1 MANNYNDEYYK
12 VAFVTTHSNSIPN
25 MLRYTGSLIVMSD
38 LSMKDPLT
46 NKNRL
51 SIWLR
56 GEPIASG
63 WGFSSTN
70 LMTNGTWWANSYNRI
85 FGPNGAQEFD
95 PESDYNKGNGLDQK
109 TYDSNG
115 RPISISN
122 KIDFT
127 YTYILKTK
135 EDLTKDIEKVKNDLN
150 DKNTYSNTRIDN
162 LIKTHNTDIV
172 NINTYL
178 ASYKD
183 LSYKYTDY
191 RIEKLV
197 GGAPE
202 VLDTLGE
209 IAYWLD
215 NAQKLGLNT
224 TKEMLNI
231 KSSYVTRDEADENG
245 YTYISSTMYKMVRDT
260 NPTYA
265 NVYAYE
271 WVKNPDG
278 SYTKEWKKTNDTYT
292 YYKYNTVKAGTIA
305 MKPEHVTTPFGK
317 HNLETILKRIITPYP
332 YKYPSL
338 IPETID
344 GIDANTWMNEPA
356 PIGSTLSNIQ
366 VIYNVSNNDA
376 SAVISSTVNNSK
388 KSIENGKVTIP
399 ISCTISNDN
408 NIIASTYNI
417 EHGAAIHQQ
426 YPQLIGLNPE
436 VYDEDHKYN
445 PGTCLGTFTKPISKI
460 GKYEFY
466 AGQDIDVTDMN
477 NFNIEFDTNIVWHKF
492 FGNGNFETG
501 SALSDILN
509 KNKTSTVTWLLVHT
523 NIPLNKLK
531 VYIVDEN
538 TKIEQCIYDNE
549 TSNYISDIVSL
560 ESSRVQGTRYGFEF
574 NKIKLSSK
582 RYPFSNTFRFKLL
595 W

>member
-1 MANNYNDEYYK
+1 MANNYNEEYYK
-12 VAFVTTHSNSIPN
+12 VAFVTTHSSSIPN

-56 GEPIASG
+56 GECIASG
-63 WGFSSTN
+63 WGFSSTY
-70 LMTNGTWWANSYNRI
+70 LMTNGTWWADSYNRI

-95 PESDYNKGNGLDQK
+95 PKSDYNKGNGQDQN
-109 TYDSNG
+109 TYNSIG

-127 YTYILKTK
+127 YSYILKTK
-135 EDLTKDIEKVKNDLN
+135 DDLTSYITKVKDDFN
-150 DKNTYSNTRIDN
+150 DKNSYLNSRIDTV
-162 LIKTHNTDIV
+162 IKIHNTDIT

-202 VLDTLGE
+202 ILDTLGE

-224 TKEMLNI
+224 TQEMLNI
-231 KSSYVTRDEADENG
+231 KSSYVTRDEVDKNG

-260 NPTYA
+260 IPTYA

-271 WVKNPDG
+271 WIKNPDG

-305 MKPEHVTTPFGK
+305 MKPEHVTTPFNN

-338 IPETID
+338 TPLIIN
-344 GIDANTWMNEPA
+344 GKDANIWMDEPA
-356 PIGSTLSNIQ
+356 PIGSTSNNINI
-366 VIYNVSNNDA
+366 IYRVDNNDA
-376 SAVISSTVNNSK
+376 STVVSGTVNNK
-388 KSIENGKVTIP
+388 KSNIVNNKVTIP
-399 ISCTISNDN
+399 VNYIVTKQD
-408 NIIASTYNI
+408 NIIASTYSI

-426 YPQLIGLNPE
+426 YPQLIGLKPE

-445 PGTCLGTFTKPISKI
+445 AGTSLGTFTKPISKI
-460 GKYEFY
+460 GKYELY
-466 AGQDIDVTDMN
+466 AGYDSDVTNMN
-477 NFNIEFDTNIVWHKF
+477 NFDIEFGTTIVGHKF
-492 FGNGNFETG
+492 FADGDFSCGTAISEIINP
-501 SALSDILN
+501 
-509 KNKTSTVTWLLVHT
+509 NKTSTITWLLLHA
-523 NIPLNKLK
+523 NIPLSKLK

-538 TKIEQCIYDNE
+538 TNIEQCIYNNGV
-549 TSNYISDIVSL
+549 SNYISDIVSL
-560 ESSRVQGTRYGFEF
+560 ETSRVQGTRYGFTF

-582 RYPFSNTFRFKLL
+582 RYPFSNIFRFKLL